1 MTRGRLLVFEGGEG
15 CGKSTQAALLAD
27 RLGAVLT
34 REPGA
39 TEVGERIRALVLD
52 PASADLDA
60 RAEAL
65 LLTAARA
72 QHVAE
77 VIRPALERGRHV
89 VSDRFT
95 GSLLA
100 YQGYGRGLPLD
111 DLRSLSD
118 FATGGLDADLVVLLD
133 LPPAVAAERRGAEP
147 DRLEA
152 AGDAFHERVRLGFA
166 ALAATEPG
174 RWAVVDAGGSP
185 GEVAARVW
193 AVTESRLHLSHR

>member
-1 MTRGRLLVFEGGEG
+1 VTGRLVVLEGGEG
-15 CGKSTQAALLAD
+15 CGKSTQASLLAD

-52 PASADLDA
+52 PASAGLDP
-60 RAEAL
+60 RTEAL
-65 LLTAARA
+65 LLAAARA
-72 QHVAE
+72 QHVTE
-77 VIRPALERGRHV
+77 VIRPALAQGRHV

-111 DLRSLSD
+111 DLVSLSG
-118 FATGGLDADLVVLLD
+118 FATEGLEADLVVLLD
-133 LPPAVAAERRGAEP
+133 LPPVVAAARRGTDL

-152 AGDAFHERVRLGFA
+152 AGEAFHERVRRGFA
-166 ALAATEPG
+166 ALAGAEPE
-174 RWAVVDAGGSP
+174 RWAVIDAGGSVD
-185 GEVAARVW
+185 EVAERVW
-193 AVTESRLHLSHR
+193 AVTEARLGLSRR

>member
-1 MTRGRLLVFEGGEG
+1 MVLEGGEG

-52 PASADLDA
+52 PSSADLDA

-65 LLTAARA
+65 LLAAARA

-77 VIRPALERGRHV
+77 VIRPALEQGRHV

-111 DLRSLSD
+111 DLRSLSG
-118 FATGGLDADLVVLLD
+118 FATDGLDPDLVVLLD
-133 LPPAVAAERRGAEP
+133 LAPAVAAGRGGTAP

-152 AGDAFHERVRLGFA
+152 AGVPFHERVRQGFA
-166 ALAATEPG
+166 ALAAADPG
-174 RWAVVDAGGSP
+174 RWVVVDAGGSP
-185 GEVAARVW
+185 GEVAERVW
-193 AVTESRLHLSHR
+193 AVTVSRLHLSRR

>member
-1 MTRGRLLVFEGGEG
+1 VTGRLVVLEGGEG
-15 CGKSTQAALLAD
+15 CGKSTQASLLAD

-52 PASADLDA
+52 PASAGLDA
-60 RAEAL
+60 RTEAL
-65 LLTAARA
+65 LLAAARA
-72 QHVAE
+72 QHVTE
-77 VIRPALERGRHV
+77 VIRPALAQGRHV

-111 DLRSLSD
+111 DLVSLSG
-118 FATGGLDADLVVLLD
+118 FATEGLEADLVVLLD
-133 LPPAVAAERRGAEP
+133 LPPVVAAARRDTAL

-152 AGDAFHERVRLGFA
+152 AGEAFHERVRRGFA
-166 ALAATEPG
+166 ALAGAEPE
-174 RWAVVDAGGSP
+174 RWAVIDAGGSVD
-185 GEVAARVW
+185 EVAERVW
-193 AVTESRLHLSHR
+193 AVTEARLGLSRR

>member
-1 MTRGRLLVFEGGEG
+1 MVLEGGEG
-15 CGKSTQAALLAD
+15 CGKSTQASLLAE

-52 PASADLDA
+52 PASTDLDA

-65 LLTAARA
+65 LMTAARA

-77 VIRPALERGRHV
+77 VIRPALEEGRHV

-111 DLRSLSD
+111 DLRSLSR

-133 LPPAVAAERRGAEP
+133 LPPAVAAQRGGVRP
-147 DRLEA
+147 DRLES
-152 AGDAFHERVRLGFA
+152 AGGAFHQRVRQGFA
-166 ALAATEPG
+166 ALAAADPG
-174 RWAVVDAGGSP
+174 RWVVVDAGGSP
-185 GEVAARVW
+185 SEVAGRVW
-193 AVTESRLHLSHR
+193 AVTRARLQPSPR

>member
-1 MTRGRLLVFEGGEG
+1 MVLEGGEG
-15 CGKSTQAALLAD
+15 CGKSTQASLLAD

-65 LLTAARA
+65 LLVAARA

-77 VIRPALERGRHV
+77 VIRPALEEGRHV

-111 DLRSLSD
+111 DLRSLSA
-118 FATGGLDADLVVLLD
+118 FATDGLDADLVVLLD
-133 LPPAVAAERRGAEP
+133 LPPAVAAGRRDVAL

-152 AGDAFHERVRLGFA
+152 AGDAFHERVRHGFA
-166 ALAATEPG
+166 TLAAAEPG

-193 AVTESRLHLSHR
+193 AVAESRLHLSHR

>member
-1 MTRGRLLVFEGGEG
+1 MTRGRLLVLEGGEG
-15 CGKSTQAALLAD
+15 CGKSTQASILAD

-65 LLTAARA
+65 LLAAARA

-77 VIRPALERGRHV
+77 VIRPALEEGRHV

-133 LPPAVAAERRGAEP
+133 LPPAVAAERRGAQP
-147 DRLEA
+147 DRMEA
-152 AGDAFHERVRLGFA
+152 AGDAFHERVRHGFA
-166 ALAATEPG
+166 ALAGAEPG

-185 GEVAARVW
+185 GEVAERVW
-193 AVTESRLHLSHR
+193 AVADSRLHLSQR